1 MKNNKPTFDLKQ
13 RINTALSLSAPA
25 VKMQEGGL
33 NKPARRIF
41 IANTPKRWGGDQ
53 EQRSTVL
60 MRGSQIDDTFE
71 QEAKAAAELSK
82 AQGIPFEIITIQD
95 EEDWNRKVRPLVDKY
110 KGTGTQ
116 WGIFGHS
123 LQYGADPAIVDE
135 IMSNTDEVFL
145 GSCSGPY
152 CAKEFPKT
160 KQNTNLITNSGTI
173 YTGPPRF
180 RDPKAKFEQYK
191 NVEGDPF
198 LNLIYGNNPDYK
210 FEGPAKYG
218 ENYIS
223 WKTYDPKKLSEQ
235 EKERLVQLRALSE
248 LRHEA
253 HVRGLERPSQ
263 LPPGYE
269 ISPMQRAGILYDLG
283 IADNIIDV
291 PGVTIPDV
299 LFNEEPYDETDLK
312 GLRSFLDN
320 TKEDKEVFWDETGIP
335 WEDANSFYNR
345 ITSPEGDKVQPI
357 ANRQPQVTSIQ
368 RKKQGG
374 TIQEGGTVNRL
385 QQMMGYKDN
394 SPYKNLPYQDIYSD
408 RITMQGVSRPLI
420 ANTDTGVTTVM
431 QPGEEY
437 YFPGASKVREVPMY
451 KNGGELKDRENFQQ
465 MKQNTYIN
473 PLTRQLGKSI
483 RKFQNSGNTS
493 TGTSTEDDAWIRKI
507 LEFEATKGSATGG
520 GLSNWGYNSPKG
532 YRYDSN
538 TNLYVKKG
546 SKPDSNGKYKTE
558 DLYQQTG
565 KYTPPKTIDEAVKR
579 FKEEYLPDFKK
590 YPIEVRKRLADY
602 AYNSGRNINQLLMLA
617 SGDITL
623 DEINDN
629 TKELVRIKDQYGPDS
644 TEYKDAIRKHAQKLN
659 EKWEESKDKI
669 EKQLNDPNFVSKL
682 NAAKDKV
689 AETTNM
695 QNGKTNPSYKA
706 SWYDRVRMFEP
717 YQITDETK
725 DEVFKKQNN
734 WPTSSNEGFKS
745 STSLPPSN
753 ANQQA
758 NTQPPATN
766 AGPTGPAAP
775 DQTASANNNSRS
787 ELTEEQKKELDEIS
801 QIAEKGTKSEEVR
814 MAPTMIRVEGSD
826 KVDNA
831 PPASSANLSAAS
843 ISSAADD
850 YAILESESGD
860 PYEYRYNKKTDRY
873 ETKKKGSSSW
883 IVLDDSTD
891 RLKEARKAIEGR
903 YGEQVQKVKEETAKS
918 SAAPVET
925 TATGAGAAGTTTKPK
940 TWQEDVASREWKEP
954 IEVDSTYK
962 GSGFFR
968 PDRMYVLP
976 EEGPKDAWWN
986 RPGQSQPS
994 RPQGTTSGTTPPS
1007 TNTPSGSTVIPP
1019 SSIRRSEIREF
1030 PGRIFDPIP
1039 EEQDRTVPGLKDRNP
1054 IMRERPYE
1062 ILEPDM
1068 PGNQGSVGQGGT
1080 SGATDKRDPVNIPT
1094 LPTSPLKPI
1103 NPSQSSSASIP
1114 TPTVKDNAVRIGNV
1128 DFSKANASDN
1138 NSSDFQGWYGA
1149 GNKTFY
1155 QTEDGTIKIVTDG
1168 RGRFYLENENQL
1180 FEVDPPDSTDVKGS
1194 IRGERYYDDEQ
1205 KDFVEK
1211 PNSYD
1216 DYWKSQLAYI
1226 KKNQK
1231 KGIPAKEFYGKKR
1244 ADDYGSWDYRKGSF
1258 LQGGP
1263 IRVENI
1269 DQAKVGKF
1277 LKGIG
1282 NTLSDYGRGMVDG
1295 FGNWTGT
1302 FDLENSGYKTKFGRS
1317 FSDVADTLTST
1328 TGKIGRTI
1336 ADKFVPG
1343 LGSAAGA
1350 LGGLAGGARGNSASP
1365 AMTQSMPQQ
1374 SNALSGLQ
1382 MLQQFLPMQGQG
1394 QGNIMSMLSAP
1405 ALGNYQEGA
1414 QVQQPQPAIYTNE
1427 VAPTVYKTGLSQ
1439 SSLEGA
1445 AYKPTELKMEYLPTP
1460 GTRNNQEQQ
1469 GAKIITI
1476 YDKTTNQ
1483 PRRIYVDSTGKM
1495 LGYADSQEDMYSE
1508 TINKQQS
1515 NHQDLYQLAQQWKEK
1530 NQPVAQQQQGG
1541 PIITSMLYRNMD
1553 RNNSIKNNISVNKTK
1568 LQNVINL
1575 SNKVNPYRLQPGGV
1589 YKNGGMIM
1597 EGGVSASRAGFSRQ
1611 PITGA
1616 SSTGPLGPKRT
1627 ETPDYTNKGVR
1638 SLMDLPSNEY
1648 VPTENLIPIQT
1659 ERGEMIVLPT
1669 GDLMP
1674 VMARKR
1680 HHQMQDDE
1688 VTDVTPENSYILS
1701 AHGQVRINRNEAD
1714 LLITETGV
1722 KPYRLGQAQN
1732 PPTEKTLGSIMTKSI
1747 MKPAEVAKRIN
1758 SLFPVL
1764 SSSNPFEIA
1773 ANVENKINRK
1783 PYLEGLIQLSEL
1795 DKYRKGLSEPAMSDM
1810 QQQQMQMQG
1819 QGSPM
1824 LARQGGRTISM
1835 PGIVRAQ
1842 AGYYTGDPT
1851 APGQTLDLGN
1861 YGQNNPT
1868 YWNPVGSSTPP
1879 ITGATS
1885 GIPTVTVPYTDPFQI
1900 SPVQTDPTGTLQ
1912 ARTAPGGGVGGG
1924 SNASGALS
1932 GILAPAN
1939 FAARM
1944 IGAQALRGAEKR
1956 GITRER
1962 DIYGRSFNKMG
1973 SLMGLGTGLEA
1984 AMLGAQDPF
1993 VKYTE
1998 TPDTYIRTMQ
2008 TQTPSQLLEAQ
2019 ASSAYS
2025 NLPDYSQMG
2034 AAGLGAQNAAYAQ
2047 GLAASSRFLGEAS
2060 ERDRANFNKQQ
2071 ELLQANMAQNVAGR
2085 LAAQRA
2091 TDAAVNKMLSGYGN
2105 LANRYTQGLV
2115 DLTGQRM
2122 GADLGLSRAEQA
2134 SQAGLYGNRLN
2145 AFTTF
2150 TGDLTAGGDEL
2161 LKFYGLGK

>member
-25 VKMQEGGL
+25 VKMQGGVNSIPTFQNSGGVKIEYPKTTSGKLRNIEKQINKDLGKPMLKAFKNSTLNYDVGMVDNVRHTLGGMYTSQAIQDKFPDFVKVTGLPQAFGVLGANVLGLSHEVMTLLKDQRPWLEKGIESSEDMLNNFIGSLVSVIPLMSEKDKKDVVWKLSMNNLLPDGIYEGIGGDDVYINEDEKKSLNKSLYSKNPQVKTFEGGML
-33 NKPARRIF
+33 P
-41 IANTPKRWGGDQ
+41 D
-53 EQRSTVL
+53 V
-60 MRGSQIDDTFE
+60 
-71 QEAKAAAELSK
+71 
-82 AQGIPFEIITIQD
+82 IITA
-95 EEDWNRKVRPLVDKY
+95 P
-110 KGTGTQ
+110 
-116 WGIFGHS
+116 
-123 LQYGADPAIVDE
+123 
-135 IMSNTDEVFL
+135 
-145 GSCSGPY
+145 
-152 CAKEFPKT
+152 
-160 KQNTNLITNSGTI
+160 
-173 YTGPPRF
+173 
-180 RDPKAKFEQYK
+180 
-191 NVEGDPF
+191 
-198 LNLIYGNNPDYK
+198 
-210 FEGPAKYG
+210 
-218 ENYIS
+218 
-223 WKTYDPKKLSEQ
+223 
-235 EKERLVQLRALSE
+235 
-248 LRHEA
+248 
-253 HVRGLERPSQ
+253 
-263 LPPGYE
+263 
-269 ISPMQRAGILYDLG
+269 
-283 IADNIIDV
+283 
-291 PGVTIPDV
+291 
-299 LFNEEPYDETDLK
+299 
-312 GLRSFLDN
+312 
-320 TKEDKEVFWDETGIP
+320 
-335 WEDANSFYNR
+335 
-345 ITSPEGDKVQPI
+345 
-357 ANRQPQVTSIQ
+357 

-420 ANTDTGVTTVM
+420 AKTDTGVTTVM

-437 YFPGASKVREVPMY
+437 YFPGASRVREIPMY
-451 KNGGELKDRENFQQ
+451 KNGGGLKDRENFQQ

-507 LEFEATKGSATGG
+507 LEFETTQGNATGG
-520 GLSNWGYNSPKG
+520 GLSNWGYNDWEKFG
-532 YRYDSN
+532 H
-538 TNLYVKKG
+538 
-546 SKPDSNGKYKTE
+546 SKP
-558 DLYQQTG
+558 
-565 KYTPPKTIDEAVKR
+565 PKDINEAI
-579 FKEEYLPDFKK
+579 EYFKK
-590 YPIEVRKRLADY
+590 DFLPKVAGYPIEIRKRLADY
-602 AYNSGRNINQLLMLA
+602 AYNSGRSIEDLLLFA
-617 SGDITL
+617 AGKITL
-623 DEINDN
+623 DDINSANVFTDEWNKYKEEIQKSLNDSAF
-629 TKELVRIKDQYGPDS
+629 I
-644 TEYKDAIRKHAQKLN
+644 QKLDSARHDVA
-659 EKWEESKDKI
+659 KTTPSIKKDKNGNTI
-669 EKQLNDPNFVSKL
+669 YDAKGKPVRQKHTLQDPNPAYEATWSDRINL
-682 NAAKDKV
+682 WGTPSQTTSSTSAAKDTANPSKKENKV
-689 AETTNM
+689 VEWDKNGTAKGNFVLSNEAEIGSTIKLKDPNTGQTIEAKVVGRIPEGVYDKNTKIVM
-695 QNGKTNPSYKA
+695 SPDLGKTLKLDTRGANGTAVTRINLETEYTPIPTPSQPAAEGNRAQVKELFREVLDEDTVRLVRGADGKAFIEYQGMFIPYIKGDNSSADYKGDYFTSA
-706 SWYDRVRMFEP
+706 DTDQQILDQLQKEIESSGKDTATFLADGFDKKVGRFDRFN
-717 YQITDETK
+717 TG
-725 DEVFKKQNN
+725 N
-734 WPTSSNEGFKS
+734 PTSGVILEDDFYSGNYDLSKKFKMEGS
-745 STSLPPSN
+745 ES
-753 ANQQA
+753 QA
-758 NTQPPATN
+758 ATN

-787 ELTEEQKKELDEIS
+787 KLTEEQKKELDEIS

-850 YAILESESGD
+850 SQYIDITPIEGD
-860 PYEYRYNKKTDRY
+860 TSYEYRYNKKTDRY
-873 ETKKKGSSSW
+873 ETKRKESPNW
-883 IVLDDSTD
+883 IVLDDSTEK
-891 RLKEARKAIEGR
+891 LRKAKREIEKR
-903 YGEQVQKVKEETAKS
+903 YWEQVQKVKEEIAKS
-918 SAAPVET
+918 SSAPAGT
-925 TATGAGAAGTTTKPK
+925 TGAGAGTGATGTNAGTGAGAGTTATGTTTKPK

-994 RPQGTTSGTTPPS
+994 RPQSVNIPTTQS
-1007 TNTPSGSTVIPP
+1007 T
-1019 SSIRRSEIREF
+1019 
-1030 PGRIFDPIP
+1030 
-1039 EEQDRTVPGLKDRNP
+1039 
-1054 IMRERPYE
+1054 
-1062 ILEPDM
+1062 M
-1068 PGNQGSVGQGGT
+1068 PNVGGQGGT

-1180 FEVDPPDSTDVKGS
+1180 FEVDPPDSTDIKGS
-1194 IRGERYYDDEQ
+1194 IKGERYYDEEQ

-1216 DYWKSQLAYI
+1216 DYWRSQLAYI
-1226 KKNQK
+1226 KKDQK

-1244 ADDYGSWDYRKGSF
+1244 ADDYGSWNYKKGSF
-1258 LQGGP
+1258 VQGGEVQEFSVGGG
-1263 IRVENI
+1263 I
-1269 DQAKVGKF
+1269 AKGASTGATLGAALGTIVP
-1277 LKGIG
+1277 GIG
-1282 NTLSDYGRGMVDG
+1282 NV
-1295 FGNWTGT
+1295 
-1302 FDLENSGYKTKFGRS
+1302 
-1317 FSDVADTLTST
+1317 
-1328 TGKIGRTI
+1328 IG
-1336 ADKFVPG
+1336 G
-1343 LGSAAGA
+1343 AAGA
-1350 LGGLAGGARGNSASP
+1350 LIGGIAGGISGGIKQSKDKKEARRLQNNAIAAQNRASGNSSLLDLLKGNNSFSSLL
-1365 AMTQSMPQQ
+1365 MGPQNLGYP
-1374 SNALSGLQ
+1374 SYG
-1382 MLQQFLPMQGQG
+1382 QQMQGMQYNPGIQG
-1394 QGNIMSMLSAP
+1394 MPMSPYMTNLMP
-1405 ALGNYQEGA
+1405 PPFQEGA
-1414 QVQQPQPAIYTNE
+1414 QVQQPQPSIYTNE
-1427 VAPTVYKTGLSQ
+1427 TAPTAYKTGLNQ

-1648 VPTENLIPIQT
+1648 VPTDNLIPIQT
-1659 ERGEMIVLPT
+1659 EIGEMIVLPT

-1722 KPYRLGQAQN
+1722 KPYRIGQAQN

-1824 LARQGGRTISM
+1824 LARQGGRTISR

-1842 AGYYTGDPT
+1842 GGYYTGDPT

-1885 GIPTVTVPYTDPFQI
+1885 GIPTVVVPATDPYQV
-1900 SPVQTDPTGTLQ
+1900 SALQTDPTGTLQ
-1912 ARTAPGGGVGGG
+1912 TRTAPGGGAGGG

-1944 IGAQALRGAEKR
+1944 IGAQAIRNAEKR

-1998 TPDTYIRTMQ
+1998 TPDTYIRTMR

-2047 GLAASSRFLGEAS
+2047 GLAASSRFLGEAA
-2060 ERDRANFNKQQ
+2060 ERDRANFNRQQ

-2134 SQAGLYGNRLN
+2134 SKVGLYGNRLN
-2145 AFTTF
+2145 AFTTL
-2150 TGDLTAGGDEL
+2150 TGDIAAGGEGL